1 MTMLSSSLVGGTG
14 SAKTRT
20 MMMMLKMRQCCLSS
34 KKKTT
39 ATARSLSTSTPTST
53 LTAAATAPSPA
64 SVPAGAR
71 RSGKY
76 VSGSTASLI
85 NRFDPPPTT
94 TQSPTTFVVGRTTT
108 RMMSNNCSYSYSYT
122 YRCYKSTLAMEVVT
136 DTTQQ
141 EQQQQEKQTANSAAA
156 TTSSKA
162 DNTATAPHGL
172 SVTRPFPS
180 LVITSSSSSSEKK
193 NGSGGKGSG
202 GGEIIPQGSFAQ
214 SQAQFLEPDLDTV
227 HELRDALLKT
237 NVGIVAHYYMDVELQ
252 GILQALKES
261 HPTLA
266 NRVGIADSLKMG
278 DIAVEMCKTNIN
290 QEGGTTK
297 GGGVDHVICLGVDFM
312 AESVQAIMNKNG
324 YGHVPV
330 YRATP
335 QAIGCSLAESAES
348 KSYKAWLQ
356 QESRHAVNDGCN
368 PLHVIYINTSL
379 ETKATSSSL
388 VPTITCTSSNVLQ
401 TLLQSSSEIPNLRVL
416 YGPDTYMGENL
427 ERLLEVIIDS
437 DEWTDT
443 KIQTE
448 LHKAHTNETLKTLRD
463 NLRVF
468 PQGNCVVHHMFGRSV
483 VDQVKK
489 HYTGQDT
496 FVTAHLEV
504 PGEMFDIAMNLSLQ
518 DKGVVGSTSDILTF
532 ITRKVQEAVS
542 SNNGTSDGGEGGS
555 EGPRRLR
562 FVLGTEAGMVS
573 SIVKNVK
580 EVLAQANAAAANV
593 VEAEIVFPVS
603 SDAVMA
609 TDSSSSGDGGDDEMP
624 LVPGVA
630 GGEGCST
637 AGGCATCPFM
647 KMNSLESVQDIL
659 DMVDQASS
667 GTEQKLRHHLP
678 PDRLTGKS
686 IDGQDAVELGTEAIL
701 FMRGFM
707 QSKSMPKDLVDKV
720 VAFK

>member
-1 MTMLSSSLVGGTG
+1 M
-14 SAKTRT
+14 
-20 MMMMLKMRQCCLSS
+20 
-34 KKKTT
+34 
-39 ATARSLSTSTPTST
+39 
-53 LTAAATAPSPA
+53 
-64 SVPAGAR
+64 
-71 RSGKY
+71 
-76 VSGSTASLI
+76 
-85 NRFDPPPTT
+85 
-94 TQSPTTFVVGRTTT
+94 
-108 RMMSNNCSYSYSYT
+108 
-122 YRCYKSTLAMEVVT
+122 
-136 DTTQQ
+136 
-141 EQQQQEKQTANSAAA
+141 
-156 TTSSKA
+156 
-162 DNTATAPHGL
+162 
-172 SVTRPFPS
+172 
-180 LVITSSSSSSEKK
+180 
-193 NGSGGKGSG
+193 
-202 GGEIIPQGSFAQ
+202 
-214 SQAQFLEPDLDTV
+214 EPDLDTV

-261 HPTLA
+261 HPTLS
-266 NRVGIADSLKMG
+266 NRIGIADSLKMG
-278 DIAVEMCKTNIN
+278 DIAVEMCKAT
-290 QEGGTTK
+290 GSTK
-297 GGGVDHVICLGVDFM
+297 GGVDHVICLGVDFM

-335 QAIGCSLAESAES
+335 NAIGCSLAESAES

-356 QESRHAVNDGCN
+356 QESQRAVKEGCN

-437 DEWTDT
+437 DEWTDE

-448 LHKAHTNETLKTLRD
+448 LHKSHTNETLKTLRD

-483 VDQVKK
+483 VDQVKQ

-532 ITRKVQEAVS
+532 ITRKVQEAVRS
-542 SNNGTSDGGEGGS
+542 SIGSGEGDGAT

-580 EVLAQANAAAANV
+580 EVLAQANSTASNA

-609 TDSSSSGDGGDDEMP
+609 TDTSGSGSDDMP

-659 DMVDQASS
+659 DMVEKATS
-667 GTEQKLRHHLP
+667 GTQQKLQQHLP

>member
-1 MTMLSSSLVGGTG
+1 M
-14 SAKTRT
+14 
-20 MMMMLKMRQCCLSS
+20 
-34 KKKTT
+34 
-39 ATARSLSTSTPTST
+39 
-53 LTAAATAPSPA
+53 
-64 SVPAGAR
+64 
-71 RSGKY
+71 
-76 VSGSTASLI
+76 I
-85 NRFDPPPTT
+85 
-94 TQSPTTFVVGRTTT
+94 
-108 RMMSNNCSYSYSYT
+108 
-122 YRCYKSTLAMEVVT
+122 
-136 DTTQQ
+136 
-141 EQQQQEKQTANSAAA
+141 
-156 TTSSKA
+156 
-162 DNTATAPHGL
+162 
-172 SVTRPFPS
+172 
-180 LVITSSSSSSEKK
+180 
-193 NGSGGKGSG
+193 
-202 GGEIIPQGSFAQ
+202 
-214 SQAQFLEPDLDTV
+214 QFLEPDLDTV